1 MKLWKKV
8 LAFMGVMLVVGCGIS
23 KETNTVKKF
32 EELPT
37 KIIVGLD
44 DAFAPM
50 GFKNEKGEL
59 VGFDIDLAKAVGEKL
74 NIEIEFKAINWD
86 SKILDLNS
94 GSIDLIWSGLTI
106 TPERAEATEMS
117 IPYYSSGQI
126 IMVNSESDIKN
137 KKDLEGKIVG
147 VQSQSTGQEKV
158 QKEGLDKIFKQL
170 KTYAQYDQAFLDL
183 DVQRID
189 AIVVGESYG
198 KYIKSQKEKQAGEEL
213 YRILPEDYGKE
224 DTGIAAKKGNKILIE
239 AINNALNE
247 LKINGTYE
255 KILNKWFGE

>member
-1 MKLWKKV
+1 MKNYLW
-8 LAFMGVMLVVGCGIS
+8 
-23 KETNTVKKF
+23 
-32 EELPT
+32 

-126 IMVNSESDIKN
+126 IYGVHRDIM
-137 KKDLEGKIVG
+137 KD
-147 VQSQSTGQEKV
+147 
-158 QKEGLDKIFKQL
+158 
-170 KTYAQYDQAFLDL
+170 
-183 DVQRID
+183 
-189 AIVVGESYG
+189 
-198 KYIKSQKEKQAGEEL
+198 
-213 YRILPEDYGKE
+213 
-224 DTGIAAKKGNKILIE
+224 N
-239 AINNALNE
+239 
-247 LKINGTYE
+247 
-255 KILNKWFGE
+255 